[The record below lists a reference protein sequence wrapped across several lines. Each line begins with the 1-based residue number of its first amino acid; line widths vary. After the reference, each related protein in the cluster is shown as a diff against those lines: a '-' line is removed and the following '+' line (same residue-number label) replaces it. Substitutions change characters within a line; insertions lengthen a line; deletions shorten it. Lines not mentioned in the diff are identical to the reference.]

1 MYAVE
6 MSEGIR
12 VEKIKEMGFEILA
25 RTLSLSQEA
34 LTCAE
39 DIVAM
44 QYLQK
49 ITAAIQNIATSI
61 QKEDVAFILIEL
73 SALEK
78 TLSEMELEP
87 LFWKE
92 TSSISTANYR
102 IFKHYFAHIRRMSQ
116 QARAYTTTR
125 RTH

>member
-1 MYAVE
+1 MHAIE
-6 MSEGIR
+6 MSQGIR
-12 VEKIKEMGFEILA
+12 LEKIKEIGFEVLT
-25 RTLSLSQEA
+25 RTLLLSQEA
-34 LTCAE
+34 LTYAE
-39 DIVAM
+39 DIIAM

-61 QKEDVAFILIEL
+61 QKEDITFILLEL

-87 LFWKE
+87 FCWQE

-116 QARAYTTTR
+116 QARAYTATC

>member
-6 MSEGIR
+6 MSQGIR

-49 ITAAIQNIATSI
+49 ITNAIQNLATSI
-61 QKEDVAFILIEL
+61 QKENVTFILLEL
-73 SALEK
+73 SLLEK
-78 TLSEMELEP
+78 VLSEMELEP
-87 LFWKE
+87 LYWKE
-92 TSSISTANYR
+92 TPSISTANYR
-102 IFKHYFAHIRRMSQ
+102 IFKHYAIHIRRISQ
-116 QARAYTTTR
+116 QARAYTTTY